1 MRTNHKLT
9 AKISPL
15 IVGYSSSMAS
25 ASTSVFKFT
34 EVKKVLLLLEKKDR
48 LKLLLALAINT
59 FLAFLDLFGV
69 ALIGI
74 TSAILIRGLQG
85 LAAGDQVSKFLE
97 LLNLDGLP
105 QRDLLILLGGT
116 AIFFFIIKTIL
127 SVYFFRRILRYMSI
141 KNAQISS
148 SLVAKMFNRPVE
160 KMLSKSIQHQIYN
173 VTGGVERLIGGA
185 VTSLVVIAS
194 DLVLL
199 LVILVGLLLVDPI
212 TSIGTFFVFTAI
224 AFLLYFLL
232 HKRIVTLN
240 RKSTYQIIYLSQ
252 KISEGINSFRDLFI
266 KGGREFYVNEI
277 RKIKMQLAGYDAEIK
292 FIPNISKYT
301 IEIAVILGVAVVAGF
316 QFYLFDSN
324 RAIAVISVFL
334 AASARIAPA
343 IIRLQQ
349 NIIAV
354 KSSLSAAKPT
364 FELIDELNGVKE
376 LDNIETIINTN
387 HADFSPRVKLS
398 NLKFTYSDGVENTI
412 EDISLDITEG
422 KFIAFVGPSGGGK
435 STLIDLILGLLAPS
449 SGSITISSLTP
460 VDAIKK
466 WPGAIGYVP
475 QDVFIENSTVKEN
488 ICLGFNPDSVS
499 DDLVWQAL
507 KLADLSDF
515 VKDLEGQLSYKISD
529 AGKNLSGG
537 QRQRLGIARALLTKP
552 KIVIFDEATSA
563 LDAETENR
571 VSGSILKL
579 SGECTVIFIA
589 HRLSVVRGADM
600 IYYIDKGKII
610 NQGTFDELRA
620 MNPAFNNQANFMGI

>member
-1 MRTNHKLT
+1 M
-9 AKISPL
+9 
-15 IVGYSSSMAS
+15 V
-25 ASTSVFKFT
+25 SVNPTLFQFT
-34 EVKKVLLLLEKKDR
+34 EIKKVLLLLDKKDR
-48 LKLLLALAINT
+48 FRLFLVLIVNT
-59 FLAFLDLFGV
+59 LLAFLDLVGV
-69 ALIGI
+69 ALIGVA
-74 TSAILIRGLQG
+74 SAILIRSLQ
-85 LAAGDQVSKFLE
+85 AQQAGDQVSRFLE

-105 QRDLLILLGGT
+105 QRSLLILLGAS
-116 AIFFFIIKTIL
+116 AIFFFILKTIL
-127 SVYFFRRILRYMSI
+127 SVYFLRRTLRYMSI
-141 KNAQISS
+141 RNAQISS
-148 SLVAKMFNRPVE
+148 SLVSKMLNRPVE
-160 KMLSKSIQHQIYN
+160 KIFSKPIQLQIYN
-173 VTGGVERLIGGA
+173 VTGGVERLVSGA

-199 LVILVGLLLVDPI
+199 LVILVGLMLVDPI
-212 TSIGTFFVFTAI
+212 TSIGTFFVFTGI

-232 HKRIVTLN
+232 HKRVAILN
-240 RKSTYQIIYLSQ
+240 SKFAYQSIYFNQ
-252 KISEGINSFRDLFI
+252 KVSEGINSFRDLFI

-277 RKIKMQLAGYDAEIK
+277 RKSKMQLAGYDAEIK

-301 IEIAVILGVAVVAGF
+301 IEISVILGIAVIAGI

-334 AASARIAPA
+334 AASTRIAPA

-349 NIIAV
+349 NVIAV

-364 FELIDELNGVKE
+364 FDLIDELNGVEE
-376 LDNIETIINTN
+376 LERTETAMTTN
-387 HADFSPRVKLS
+387 HADFSPRVKLE
-398 NLKFTYSDGVENTI
+398 NLKFTYTDAIDGTI
-412 EDISLDITEG
+412 QDISLEITEG

-449 SGSITISSLTP
+449 FGSITISGFKP

-488 ICLGFNPDSVS
+488 ICLGFNPDSVP

-507 KLADLSDF
+507 QLADLSEF
-515 VKDLEGQLSYKISD
+515 VKGLEGQLSYRISD

-571 VSGSILKL
+571 VSESILKL
-579 SGECTVIFIA
+579 TGECTVIFIA
-589 HRLSVVRGADM
+589 HRLSVVRSADM
-600 IYYIDKGKII
+600 IYYIDKGKIVS
-610 NQGTFDELRA
+610 QGSFEELRKLNA
-620 MNPAFNNQANFMGI
+620 DFNNQANFMGI

>member
-1 MRTNHKLT
+1 M
-9 AKISPL
+9 
-15 IVGYSSSMAS
+15 VS
-25 ASTSVFKFT
+25 ANPSLLKFN
-34 EVKKVLLLLEKKDR
+34 EIKKVLLLLDKKDR
-48 LKLLLALAINT
+48 FKLFLVLIINT

-85 LAAGDQVSKFLE
+85 LAAGDQVTNFLE

-105 QRDLLILLGGT
+105 QRNLLILLGGT
-116 AIFFFIIKTIL
+116 AIFFFILKTIL
-127 SVYFFRRILRYMSI
+127 SVYFLRRTLRYMSI
-141 KNAQISS
+141 RNAQISS
-148 SLVAKMFNRPVE
+148 SLVSKMLNRPVE
-160 KMLSKSIQHQIYN
+160 KIFSKPIQHQIYN
-173 VTGGVERLIGGA
+173 VTGGVERLVGGA

-199 LVILVGLLLVDPI
+199 LVILVGLMLVDPI
-212 TSIGTFFVFTAI
+212 TSVGTFFVFTGI

-232 HKRIVTLN
+232 HKRVAILN
-240 RKSTYQIIYLSQ
+240 TKSAYQSIYFNQ
-252 KISEGINSFRDLFI
+252 KVSEGINSFRDLFI

-277 RKIKMQLAGYDAEIK
+277 RKTKMQLAGYDAEIK

-301 IEIAVILGVAVVAGF
+301 IEISVILGIAVIAGI

-334 AASARIAPA
+334 AASTRIAPA

-349 NIIAV
+349 NVILV

-364 FELIDELNGVKE
+364 FELIDELNGVEE
-376 LDNIETIINTN
+376 LERSETVISTN
-387 HADFSPRVKLS
+387 HTDFSPRVKLS
-398 NLKFTYSDGVENTI
+398 NLKFTYSDATENTI
-412 EDISLDITEG
+412 QDISLEIGEG

-449 SGSITISSLTP
+449 SGSISISGLTP

-466 WPGAIGYVP
+466 WPGSIGYVP

-488 ICLGFNPDSVS
+488 ICLGFNPESVS

-507 KLADLSDF
+507 QLADLSEF
-515 VKDLEGQLSYKISD
+515 VKGLEGQLSYRISD

-571 VSGSILKL
+571 VSESILKL
-579 SGECTVIFIA
+579 TGECTVIFIA
-589 HRLSVVRGADM
+589 HRLSVVRSADM

-610 NQGTFDELRA
+610 SQGTFEELRSI
-620 MNPAFNNQANFMGI
+620 NTDFNNQANFMGI

>member
-1 MRTNHKLT
+1 
-9 AKISPL
+9 
-15 IVGYSSSMAS
+15 MAS
-25 ASTSVFKFT
+25 TNPSLLKFN
-34 EVKKVLLLLEKKDR
+34 EIKKVLLLLDRKDR
-48 LKLLLALAINT
+48 FKLFLVLIINT

-85 LAAGDQVSKFLE
+85 LAAGDQVTSFLE

-105 QRDLLILLGGT
+105 QRSLLVLLGSL
-116 AIFFFIIKTIL
+116 AIFFFILKTIL
-127 SVYFFRRILRYMSI
+127 SVYFLRRTLRYMSI
-141 KNAQISS
+141 RNAQISS
-148 SLVAKMFNRPVE
+148 SLVSKMLNRPVE
-160 KMLSKSIQHQIYN
+160 KIFSKPIQHQIYN
-173 VTGGVERLIGGA
+173 VTGGVERLVGGA

-199 LVILVGLLLVDPI
+199 IVILVGLMLVDPI
-212 TSIGTFFVFTAI
+212 TSVGTFVVFTGI

-232 HKRIVTLN
+232 HKRVAILN
-240 RKSTYQIIYLSQ
+240 TKSAYQSIYFNQ
-252 KISEGINSFRDLFI
+252 KVSEGINSFRDLFI

-277 RKIKMQLAGYDAEIK
+277 RKTKMQLAGYDAEMK

-301 IEIAVILGVAVVAGF
+301 IEISVILGIAVIAGI

-334 AASARIAPA
+334 AASTRIAPA

-349 NIIAV
+349 NVIAV

-364 FELIDELNGVKE
+364 FDLIDELNGIEE
-376 LDNIETIINTN
+376 LDGIETVIDVN
-387 HADFSPRVKLS
+387 HVNFLPRVKLE
-398 NLKFTYSDGVENTI
+398 NLKFTYTDAIDETI
-412 EDISLDITEG
+412 KGISLEISEG

-449 SGSITISSLTP
+449 SGSIAISGLTP
-460 VDAIKK
+460 VAAIKK
-466 WPGAIGYVP
+466 WPGSIGYVP

-488 ICLGFNPDSVS
+488 ICLGFNPESVS

-507 KLADLSDF
+507 QLADLSDF
-515 VKDLEGQLSYKISD
+515 VKGLEGGLSYRISD

-571 VSGSILKL
+571 VSESILKL
-579 SGECTVIFIA
+579 TGECTVIFIA
-589 HRLSVVRGADM
+589 HRLSVVRSADM

-610 NQGTFDELRA
+610 SQGTFEELRSINA
-620 MNPAFNNQANFMGI
+620 DFDNQANFMGI

>member
-1 MRTNHKLT
+1 M
-9 AKISPL
+9 ISANPSL
-15 IVGYSSSMAS
+15 L
-25 ASTSVFKFT
+25 KFN
-34 EVKKVLLLLEKKDR
+34 EIKKVLLLLDKKDR
-48 LKLLLALAINT
+48 FKLFLVLIINT
-59 FLAFLDLFGV
+59 FLAFLDLLGV

-85 LAAGDQVSKFLE
+85 LAVGDQVKSILE

-105 QRDLLILLGGT
+105 QSSLLILLGGS
-116 AIFFFIIKTIL
+116 AIFFFILKTIL
-127 SVYFFRRILRYMSI
+127 SVYFLRRTLMYMSI
-141 KNAQISS
+141 RNAQISS
-148 SLVAKMFNRPVE
+148 SLVSKMLNRPVE
-160 KMLSKSIQHQIYN
+160 KIFSKSIQHQIYN
-173 VTGGVERLIGGA
+173 VTGGVERLVGGA

-199 LVILVGLLLVDPI
+199 LVILVGLMLVDPI
-212 TSIGTFFVFTAI
+212 TSAATFVIFTGI
-224 AFLLYFLL
+224 AFLLYYLL
-232 HKRIVTLN
+232 HKRVELLN
-240 RKSTYQIIYLSQ
+240 TKMTYQNIYFNQ

-277 RKIKMQLAGYDAEIK
+277 RKTKMQLAGFDAENK
-292 FIPNISKYT
+292 FIPNIGKYT
-301 IEIAVILGVAVVAGF
+301 IEIAITLGIAVVAGI

-334 AASARIAPA
+334 AASTRIAPA

-349 NIIAV
+349 NVIQV

-364 FELIDELNGVKE
+364 FELIYELNGVNE
-376 LDNIETIINTN
+376 LGRIETVISTN
-387 HADFSPRVKLS
+387 HTDFSPRVKLS
-398 NLKFTYSDGVENTI
+398 NLKFTYSDAPENTI
-412 EDISLDITEG
+412 QDISLEVSEG

-449 SGSITISSLTP
+449 SGSILISSITP
-460 VDAIKK
+460 VEAIKR
-466 WPGAIGYVP
+466 WPGSIGYVP

-488 ICLGFNPDSVS
+488 ICLGFNPELVS

-507 KLADLSDF
+507 QLADLSDF
-515 VKDLEGQLSYKISD
+515 VKGLEGQLSYRISD

-571 VSGSILKL
+571 VSESILKL
-579 SGECTVIFIA
+579 TGECTVIFIA
-589 HRLSVVRGADM
+589 HRLSVVRSADM

-610 NQGTFDELRA
+610 SQGTFEELRSI
-620 MNPAFNNQANFMGI
+620 NTDFNNQANFMGI

>member
-1 MRTNHKLT
+1 
-9 AKISPL
+9 
-15 IVGYSSSMAS
+15 MAS
-25 ASTSVFKFT
+25 LNPSIFKFT
-34 EVKKVLLLLEKKDR
+34 EIKKVLLLLEKKDR
-48 LKLLLALAINT
+48 LKLFAVLIVNT

-69 ALIGI
+69 ALIGV

-85 LAAGDQVSKFLE
+85 LSAGDQVSRFLE
-97 LLNLDGLP
+97 ILNLDGLP
-105 QRDLLILLGGT
+105 QRNLMILLGGT
-116 AIFFFIIKTIL
+116 AIFFFIMKTIL
-127 SVYFFRRILRYMSI
+127 SVYFLRRTLRYMSI
-141 KNAQISS
+141 RNAQISS
-148 SLVAKMFNRPVE
+148 SLVSKMLNRPVE
-160 KMLSKSIQHQIYN
+160 RIFSKSIQHQIYN

-199 LVILVGLLLVDPI
+199 LVILIGLMLVDPV
-212 TSIGTFFVFTAI
+212 TSIGTFFVFTGI
-224 AFLLYFLL
+224 GFLLYFLL
-232 HKRIVTLN
+232 HKRVAILN
-240 RKSTYQIIYLSQ
+240 TKFVFENIYFNQ
-252 KISEGINSFRDLFI
+252 KVSEGINSFRDLFI

-277 RKIKMQLAGYDAEIK
+277 RKTKMKLAGYDAEIK

-301 IEIAVILGVAVVAGF
+301 IEISVILGIAVVAGI

-334 AASARIAPA
+334 AASSRIAPA

-349 NIIAV
+349 NVIAV

-364 FELIDELNGVKE
+364 FELIEELSSVKE
-376 LDNIETIINTN
+376 LEKTETLITTN
-387 HADFSPRVKLS
+387 HKDFSPRVNLK
-398 NLKFTYSDGVENTI
+398 NLKFTYSDAINDTI
-412 EDISLDITEG
+412 QDISLEISEG

-435 STLIDLILGLLAPS
+435 STLVDLVLGLLAPS
-449 SGSITISSLTP
+449 SGSITISGLTP

-466 WPGAIGYVP
+466 WPGSIGYVP

-488 ICLGFNPDSVS
+488 ICLGFNPESVP

-507 KLADLSDF
+507 ELADLSGF
-515 VKDLEGQLSYKISD
+515 VKGLEGQLSYRISD

-571 VSGSILKL
+571 VSESILKL
-579 SGECTVIFIA
+579 TGDCTVIFIA
-589 HRLSVVRGADM
+589 HRLSVVRSADM
-600 IYYIDKGKII
+600 IYYIDKGRIV
-610 NQGTFDELRA
+610 NQGTFDELRSINA
-620 MNPAFNNQANFMGI
+620 DFNNQANFMGI

>member
-1 MRTNHKLT
+1 MALENPSLLKL
-9 AKISPL
+9 IE
-15 IVGYSSSMAS
+15 I
-25 ASTSVFKFT
+25 
-34 EVKKVLLLLEKKDR
+34 KKVLLLLDKRDR
-48 LKLLLALAINT
+48 LKLFLVLLINM
-59 FLAFLDLFGV
+59 FLAFLDLLGV
-69 ALIGI
+69 ALIGVA
-74 TSAILIRGLQG
+74 SAVLIRGLQG
-85 LAAGDQVSKFLE
+85 LAAGDQVTRFLE

-105 QRDLLILLGGT
+105 LQVLLILLGGS
-116 AIFFFIIKTIL
+116 AIFFFILKTIL
-127 SVYFFRRILRYMSI
+127 SVYFLRKTFRYMSTR
-141 KNAQISS
+141 NAQISS
-148 SLVAKMFNRPVE
+148 SLVSKMLNRPVE
-160 KMLSKSIQHQIYN
+160 KIYSKSIQHQIYN
-173 VTGGVERLIGGA
+173 VTGGVERLVGG
-185 VTSLVVIAS
+185 VITSLVVIAA

-199 LVILVGLLLVDPI
+199 LVMIVGLMAVDPI
-212 TSIGTFFVFTAI
+212 TSVGTFMVFTGI
-224 AFLLYFLL
+224 GFLLYFLL
-232 HKRIVTLN
+232 HKRVANLTA
-240 RKSTYQIIYLSQ
+240 KSAYQNIYFNQ

-277 RKIKMQLAGYDAEIK
+277 RKTKVQLAGYEAELK

-301 IEIAVILGVAVVAGF
+301 IEISVILGIALISGI

-334 AASARIAPA
+334 AASTRIAPA
-343 IIRLQQ
+343 IVRLQQ
-349 NIIAV
+349 NVISV

-364 FELIDELNGVKE
+364 FELIDDLNGVEE
-376 LDNIETIINTN
+376 LTRIETVISTN

-398 NLKFTYSDGVENTI
+398 HLKFTYSDAVENTI
-412 EDISLDITEG
+412 QDISLEISEG

-449 SGSITISSLTP
+449 SGSITISGLKP

-466 WPGAIGYVP
+466 WPGSIGYVP

-488 ICLGFNPDSVS
+488 ICLGFNPESVS

-515 VKDLEGQLSYKISD
+515 VKGLEGQLSYRISD

-571 VSGSILKL
+571 VSESILKL
-579 SGECTVIFIA
+579 TGECTVIFIA
-589 HRLSVVRGADM
+589 HRLSVVRSADM
-600 IYYIDKGKII
+600 IYYIDKGKIVS
-610 NQGTFDELRA
+610 QGSFEELRKLNA
-620 MNPAFNNQANFMGI
+620 DFNNQANFMGI

>member
-1 MRTNHKLT
+1 M
-9 AKISPL
+9 
-15 IVGYSSSMAS
+15 VS
-25 ASTSVFKFT
+25 ANPSLLKFN
-34 EVKKVLLLLEKKDR
+34 EIKKVLLLLDKKDR
-48 LKLLLALAINT
+48 VKLFLVLIINT

-85 LAAGDQVSKFLE
+85 LAAGDQVTSFLE

-105 QRDLLILLGGT
+105 QRSLLILLGST
-116 AIFFFIIKTIL
+116 AIFFFILKTIL
-127 SVYFFRRILRYMSI
+127 SVYFLRRTLRYMSI
-141 KNAQISS
+141 RNAQISS
-148 SLVAKMFNRPVE
+148 SLVSKMLNRPVE
-160 KMLSKSIQHQIYN
+160 KIFSKSIQHQIYN
-173 VTGGVERLIGGA
+173 VTGGVERLVGGA

-199 LVILVGLLLVDPI
+199 LVILIGLMLVDPV
-212 TSIGTFFVFTAI
+212 TSIGTFFVFSGI
-224 AFLLYFLL
+224 GFLLYFLL
-232 HKRIVTLN
+232 HKRVAILN
-240 RKSTYQIIYLSQ
+240 SKFAYESIYFSQ
-252 KISEGINSFRDLFI
+252 KVSEGINSFRDLFI

-277 RKIKMQLAGYDAEIK
+277 RKTKMRLASYDAEIK
-292 FIPNISKYT
+292 FLPNISKYT
-301 IEIAVILGVAVVAGF
+301 IEISVILGIAVVAGI

-334 AASARIAPA
+334 AASSRIAPA

-349 NIIAV
+349 NVILV

-364 FELIDELNGVKE
+364 FDLIDELNGVEE
-376 LDNIETIINTN
+376 LERVETVISTN
-387 HADFSPRVKLS
+387 HTDFSPRVKLS
-398 NLKFTYSDGVENTI
+398 NLKFTYSDATENTI
-412 EDISLDITEG
+412 QDISLEISEG

-449 SGSITISSLTP
+449 SGSISISGLTP

-466 WPGAIGYVP
+466 WPGSIGYVP

-488 ICLGFNPDSVS
+488 ICLGFNPESVS

-507 KLADLSDF
+507 QLADLSDF
-515 VKDLEGQLSYKISD
+515 VKGLEGQLSYRISD

-571 VSGSILKL
+571 VSESILKL
-579 SGECTVIFIA
+579 TGECTVIFIA
-589 HRLSVVRGADM
+589 HRLSVVRSADM

-610 NQGTFDELRA
+610 SQGTFEELRSI
-620 MNPAFNNQANFMGI
+620 NTDFNNQANFMGI

>member
-1 MRTNHKLT
+1 M
-9 AKISPL
+9 
-15 IVGYSSSMAS
+15 V
-25 ASTSVFKFT
+25 SVNPTLFQFT
-34 EVKKVLLLLEKKDR
+34 EIKKVLLLLDKKDR
-48 LKLLLALAINT
+48 FRLFLVLIVNT
-59 FLAFLDLFGV
+59 LLAFLDLVGV
-69 ALIGI
+69 ALIGVA
-74 TSAILIRGLQG
+74 SAILIRSLQ
-85 LAAGDQVSKFLE
+85 AQQAGDQVSRFLE

-105 QRDLLILLGGT
+105 QRSLLILLGAS
-116 AIFFFIIKTIL
+116 AIFFFILKTIL
-127 SVYFFRRILRYMSI
+127 SVYFLRRTLRYMSI
-141 KNAQISS
+141 RNAQISS
-148 SLVAKMFNRPVE
+148 SLVSKMLNRPVE
-160 KMLSKSIQHQIYN
+160 KIFRKPIQLQIYN
-173 VTGGVERLIGGA
+173 VTGGVERLVSGA

-199 LVILVGLLLVDPI
+199 LVILVGLMLVDPI
-212 TSIGTFFVFTAI
+212 TSIGTFFVFTGI

-232 HKRIVTLN
+232 HKRVAVLN
-240 RKSTYQIIYLSQ
+240 SKFAYQSIYFNQ
-252 KISEGINSFRDLFI
+252 KVSEGINSFRDLFI

-277 RKIKMQLAGYDAEIK
+277 RKSKMQLAGYDAEIK

-301 IEIAVILGVAVVAGF
+301 IEISVILGIAVIAGI

-334 AASARIAPA
+334 AASTRIAPA

-349 NIIAV
+349 NVIAV

-364 FELIDELNGVKE
+364 FELIDELNGVEE
-376 LDNIETIINTN
+376 LGRIETVISTN
-387 HADFSPRVKLS
+387 HSDFLPKVKLS
-398 NLKFTYSDGVENTI
+398 NLKFIYSDAAEEAI
-412 EDISLDITEG
+412 QDISLEITEG

-449 SGSITISSLTP
+449 SGSITISGLKP

-466 WPGAIGYVP
+466 WPGSIGYVP

-488 ICLGFNPDSVS
+488 ICLGFNSESVS

-507 KLADLSDF
+507 QLADLSDF
-515 VKDLEGQLSYKISD
+515 VKGLEGQLSYKISD

-571 VSGSILKL
+571 VSESILKL
-579 SGECTVIFIA
+579 TGECTVIFIA
-589 HRLSVVRGADM
+589 HRLSVVRSADM
-600 IYYIDKGKII
+600 IYYIDKGKIVS
-610 NQGTFDELRA
+610 QGSFEELRKLNA
-620 MNPAFNNQANFMGI
+620 DFNNQANFMGI

>member
-1 MRTNHKLT
+1 M
-9 AKISPL
+9 ISWNR
-15 IVGYSSSMAS
+15 SF
-25 ASTSVFKFT
+25 FKFT
-34 EVKKVLLLLEKKDR
+34 EIKKVLILLEKKDR
-48 LKLLLALAINT
+48 IKLFLVLTINT

-85 LAAGDQVSKFLE
+85 LAAGEQVTRFLE

-105 QRDLLILLGGT
+105 QRSLLIFLGGS
-116 AIFFFIIKTIL
+116 AIFFFILKTIL
-127 SVYFFRRILRYMSI
+127 SVYFLRRTLRYMSI
-141 KNAQISS
+141 RNAQMSS
-148 SLVAKMFNRPVE
+148 SLVSKMLNRPIE
-160 KMLSKSIQHQIYN
+160 KIFSKPIQHQIYN
-173 VTGGVERLIGGA
+173 VTSGVEKLVGGA

-199 LVILVGLLLVDPI
+199 LVILVGLMLVDPI
-212 TSIGTFFVFTAI
+212 TSVGTFIVFTGI

-232 HKRIVTLN
+232 HKRVVILN
-240 RKSTYQIIYLSQ
+240 TKSAYQSIYFNQ
-252 KISEGINSFRDLFI
+252 KVSEGINSFKDLFI

-277 RKIKMQLAGYDAEIK
+277 RKSKMQLAGYDAEIK

-301 IEIAVILGVAVVAGF
+301 IEISVILGIAVIAGI

-334 AASARIAPA
+334 AASTRIAPA

-349 NIIAV
+349 NVITV

-364 FELIDELNGVKE
+364 FELIDELNGVEE
-376 LDNIETIINTN
+376 LERFETVISTN
-387 HADFSPRVKLS
+387 HAGFSPRLKLNS
-398 NLKFTYSDGVENTI
+398 LKFIYSDAADETI
-412 EDISLDITEG
+412 QDISLEITEG

-449 SGSITISSLTP
+449 SGSITISGLKP

-488 ICLGFNPDSVS
+488 ICLGFNPDSVP
-499 DDLVWQAL
+499 DELVWQAL
-507 KLADLSDF
+507 QLADLFEF
-515 VKDLEGQLSYKISD
+515 VKGLEGQLSYRISD

-571 VSGSILKL
+571 VSESILKL
-579 SGECTVIFIA
+579 TGERTVIFIA
-589 HRLSVVRGADM
+589 HRLSVVRSADM
-600 IYYIDKGKII
+600 IYYIDKGKIVS
-610 NQGTFDELRA
+610 QGTFDELRKLNA
-620 MNPAFNNQANFMGI
+620 DFNNQANFMGI

>member
-1 MRTNHKLT
+1 MVSENPSLLKLSE
-9 AKISPL
+9 I
-15 IVGYSSSMAS
+15 
-25 ASTSVFKFT
+25 
-34 EVKKVLLLLEKKDR
+34 KKVLLLLEKKDR
-48 LKLLLALAINT
+48 FKLFLVLIINT

-85 LAAGDQVSKFLE
+85 LAAGDQVTRFLE

-105 QRDLLILLGGT
+105 QQSLLILLGAS
-116 AIFFFIIKTIL
+116 AIFFFILKTIL
-127 SVYFFRRILRYMSI
+127 SVYFLRKTLRYMSI
-141 KNAQISS
+141 RNAQISS
-148 SLVAKMFNRPVE
+148 SLVSKMLNRPVE
-160 KMLSKSIQHQIYN
+160 KIFSKPIQYQIYN
-173 VTGGVERLIGGA
+173 VTYGVERLVGGA

-199 LVILVGLLLVDPI
+199 LVILVGLMLVDPI
-212 TSIGTFFVFTAI
+212 TSIGTFFVFTGI
-224 AFLLYFLL
+224 GFLLYFLL
-232 HKRIVTLN
+232 HKRVATLN
-240 RKSTYQIIYLSQ
+240 TKSAYQSIYFNQ
-252 KISEGINSFRDLFI
+252 KVSEGINSFRDLFI

-277 RKIKMQLAGYDAEIK
+277 RKTKMQLASYDAEIK

-301 IEIAVILGVAVVAGF
+301 IEISVILGIALISGI

-334 AASARIAPA
+334 AASTRIAPA
-343 IIRLQQ
+343 VVRLQQ
-349 NIIAV
+349 NVMTIR
-354 KSSLSAAKPT
+354 SSLSAAKPT
-364 FELIDELNGVKE
+364 FELIDELNGIKE
-376 LDNIETIINTN
+376 LDKTETLITTN
-387 HADFSPRVKLS
+387 HTDFSPQVKLS
-398 NLKFTYSDGVENTI
+398 NLKFTYSGATDDTI
-412 EDISLDITEG
+412 QDISLDVSGG

-449 SGSITISSLTP
+449 SGSITISGLTP

-466 WPGAIGYVP
+466 WPGSIGYVP

-488 ICLGFNPDSVS
+488 ICLGFNPESVS

-507 KLADLSDF
+507 QLADLSDF
-515 VKDLEGQLSYKISD
+515 VKGLDGQLSYRISD

-537 QRQRLGIARALLTKP
+537 QRQRLGIARAILTKP

-571 VSGSILKL
+571 VSESILKL
-579 SGECTVIFIA
+579 TGECTVIFIA

-600 IYYIDKGKII
+600 IYYIDKGKIV
-610 NQGTFDELRA
+610 NQGTFEELRSINA
-620 MNPAFNNQANFMGI
+620 DFNNQANFMGI

>member
-1 MRTNHKLT
+1 MVY
-9 AKISPL
+9 P
-15 IVGYSSSMAS
+15 
-25 ASTSVFKFT
+25 STSLFKFT
-34 EVKKVLLLLEKKDR
+34 EIKKVLLLLEKKDR
-48 LKLLLALAINT
+48 FKLFLVLMVNT

-85 LAAGDQVSKFLE
+85 LTAGDQVTRFLE

-105 QRDLLILLGGT
+105 QRSLLLLLGGS
-116 AIFFFIIKTIL
+116 AIFFFILKTIL
-127 SVYFFRRILRYMSI
+127 SVYFLRRTLRYMSI
-141 KNAQISS
+141 RNAQISS
-148 SLVAKMFNRPVE
+148 SLVSKMLNRPVE
-160 KMLSKSIQHQIYN
+160 KIFSKPIQHQIYN
-173 VTGGVERLIGGA
+173 VTGGVERLVGGA

-194 DLVLL
+194 DFVLL
-199 LVILVGLLLVDPI
+199 LVILAGLMLVDPI
-212 TSIGTFFVFTAI
+212 TSIGTFFVFTGI

-232 HKRIVTLN
+232 HKRVAILN
-240 RKSTYQIIYLSQ
+240 TKSAYQSIYFNQ
-252 KISEGINSFRDLFI
+252 KVSEGINSFRDLFI

-277 RKIKMQLAGYDAEIK
+277 RKTKMQLAGYDAEMK
-292 FIPNISKYT
+292 FIPNISKFT
-301 IEIAVILGVAVVAGF
+301 IEISVILGIALISGI

-334 AASARIAPA
+334 AASTRIAPA
-343 IIRLQQ
+343 IVRLQQ
-349 NIIAV
+349 NVISV

-364 FELIDELNGVKE
+364 FELIDELNGVEE
-376 LDNIETIINTN
+376 LERTETVITTN

-398 NLKFTYSDGVENTI
+398 NLKFIYSDATDETI
-412 EDISLDITEG
+412 QDISLDVTEG

-449 SGSITISSLTP
+449 SGSITISGLKS

-466 WPGAIGYVP
+466 WPGSIGYVP

-488 ICLGFNPDSVS
+488 ICLGFNPDSVP
-499 DDLVWQAL
+499 DELVWQAL
-507 KLADLSDF
+507 QLADLSEF
-515 VKDLEGQLSYKISD
+515 VKGLEGQLSYRISD

-571 VSGSILKL
+571 VSASILKL
-579 SGECTVIFIA
+579 AGECTVIFIA
-589 HRLSVVRGADM
+589 HRLSVVRSADM

-610 NQGTFDELRA
+610 SQGTFEELRSI
-620 MNPAFNNQANFMGI
+620 NTDFNNQANFMGI